1 VGMALPVVGAGAESS
16 SDPSSEATTC
26 PLQANSFFMALSNF
40 LGSYLSG
47 RPWTVVSVFRPFR
60 CWRPVYA
67 KGWWRV
73 NFGHVSRDA
82 M

>member
-1 VGMALPVVGAGAESS
+1 MALPVVGAGAESS

-60 CWRPVYA
+60 CWRPVVGSGECTIEWMGG
-67 KGWWRV
+67 KV
-73 NFGHVSRDA
+73 GHA
-82 M
+82 T

>member
-1 VGMALPVVGAGAESS
+1 MALPVVGAGAESS

-26 PLQANSFFMALSNF
+26 PLQANSFFMALSSF

-60 CWRPVYA
+60 CWRPDYV
-67 KGWWRV
+67 KGGGEWGQW
-73 NFGHVSRDA
+73 
-82 M
+82 